1 MESEE
6 RRGRV
11 PVELP
16 TGDAAPGATV
26 SHFSLFL
33 PTPIHFPSP
42 TFLIFTRESRG
53 ATVSPGEVGVRGG
66 GEAGRRALGGKKR
79 EERLILDAISA
90 CLAVN
95 LDSSHT
101 PAVCSTPRSS
111 FYFFFSH
118 PAAKCVKLTAW
129 VRLLPPRLVLSPRG
143 KHAVLSQPSSL
154 TTFPSHSGVIKK
166 RATGPPPP
174 LSLLSIPSGVFFSSP
189 HRAVSREAAV

>member
-53 ATVSPGEVGVRGG
+53 ATVSPGGVGVRGG
-66 GEAGRRALGGKKR
+66 GEAGRRALGGEKKEKNASFWMPSLPASQSTSIHPTLPPSAAPR
-79 EERLILDAISA
+79 AAPSIFFFPPGCKMRQADGVGQAPPPTPCLVPTWEARRLIPALLINDIPIT
-90 CLAVN
+90 LW
-95 LDSSHT
+95 SH
-101 PAVCSTPRSS
+101 
-111 FYFFFSH
+111 
-118 PAAKCVKLTAW
+118 
-129 VRLLPPRLVLSPRG
+129 
-143 KHAVLSQPSSL
+143 
-154 TTFPSHSGVIKK
+154 
-166 RATGPPPP
+166 
-174 LSLLSIPSGVFFSSP
+174 
-189 HRAVSREAAV
+189 

>member
-53 ATVSPGEVGVRGG
+53 ATVSPGEVGVRGAARQG
-66 GEAGRRALGGKKR
+66 GEHWGKKKR
-79 EERLILDAISA
+79 RTPHSECHL
-90 CLAVN
+90 CL
-95 LDSSHT
+95 
-101 PAVCSTPRSS
+101 PRSHPRFIPHS
-111 FYFFFSH
+111 RRLQRPAQLLLFFFSH